1 MDQNIKNF
9 DRNIEQMMNE
19 AAVEPPFGMWN
30 RIAADLDAAEAVATP
45 AAGTPVPQRSVAAM
59 LVGVMVIGA
68 SLVTAYMVNTNNNQQ
83 LTTAANVSQP
93 TEITTPVAEQPI
105 VTAIET
111 PKTIAALPVQKAQP
125 AKRSVVA
132 KTAKE
137 TPAAPQ
143 QLAKVT
149 EPVFVP
155 TEINNNTT
163 NQVDVLVPLVAV
175 DQNKQ
180 QADAYYFPPVDIY
193 TGENKMQ
200 ENKLANAAKV
210 RTEKTTE
217 REASSSSESSS
228 SSRLKFRPKK
238 HGRYNYGKINRTHSR
253 RN

>member
-1 MDQNIKNF
+1 MDQKIKNF
-9 DRNIEQMMNE
+9 DRNIEQVMNE

-30 RIAADLDAAEAVATP
+30 RIAADLDAAEAVAAP
-45 AAGTPVPQRSVAAM
+45 AAGSPVPQRSVAAM

-68 SLVTAYMVNTNNNQQ
+68 SLVTAYLVNSNNNQQ
-83 LTTAANVSQP
+83 LTVSANVSQP
-93 TEITTPVAEQPI
+93 TEITTPVTEQTLI
-105 VTAIET
+105 AAVEA
-111 PKTIAALPVQKAQP
+111 PKTVAELPAKP
-125 AKRSVVA
+125 AKRNTVINKVS
-132 KTAKE
+132 E

-143 QLAKVT
+143 QLAKVA

-155 TEINNNTT
+155 TELNDNKST

-193 TGENKMQ
+193 TGENKLQ
-200 ENKLANAAKV
+200 ENKLALAAKP
-210 RTEKTTE
+210 RTDKTTE
-217 REASSSSESSS
+217 REASSSSSSESSS
-228 SSRLKFRPKK
+228 RFKFRPKK